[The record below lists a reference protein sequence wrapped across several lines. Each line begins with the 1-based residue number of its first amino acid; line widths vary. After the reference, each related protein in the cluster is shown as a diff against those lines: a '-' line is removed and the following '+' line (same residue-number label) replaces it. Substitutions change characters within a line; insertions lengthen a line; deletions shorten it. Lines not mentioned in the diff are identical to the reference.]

1 METSHYH
8 NDWIEIGMHI
18 GALGLVAFAFFLW
31 SWFQTLK
38 THRLPALGV
47 ALVCFIFIS
56 GLTDTFVLYTKIL
69 TFLLVMTAVAVTWQK
84 EVARS

>member
-1 METSHYH
+1 
-8 NDWIEIGMHI
+8 MHT
-18 GALGLVAFAFFLW
+18 GVLGGGFRLFLG
-31 SWFQTLK
+31 WFQTLK

-47 ALVCFIFIS
+47 ALVCFMFIS